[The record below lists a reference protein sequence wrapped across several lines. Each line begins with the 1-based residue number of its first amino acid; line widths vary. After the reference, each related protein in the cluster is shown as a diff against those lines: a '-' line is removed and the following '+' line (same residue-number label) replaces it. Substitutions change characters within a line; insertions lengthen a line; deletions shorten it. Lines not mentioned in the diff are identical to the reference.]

1 MKRVYIPN
9 IKKYIEVNDDD
20 FDKVSAYR
28 WYITYAHGTQRC
40 LAHIDGKKIAL
51 PRFLTGQINTYQK
64 CKNLDFTRN
73 NIGIDENKHRYRKPQ
88 KNSSSIYKGVH
99 FSKEIAKYKVS
110 INVNGKHIFLGSYT
124 EEKEAG
130 KRYNQAVIE
139 YFNGNGYMNEIDE

>member
-73 NIGIDENKHRYRKPQ
+73 NI
-88 KNSSSIYKGVH
+88 
-99 FSKEIAKYKVS
+99 
-110 INVNGKHIFLGSYT
+110 
-124 EEKEAG
+124 
-130 KRYNQAVIE
+130 
-139 YFNGNGYMNEIDE
+139 